1 MQYLSRFTSAT
12 IENRTYMTDL
22 LVTPGHPMYKAVVG
36 KIIRWNE
43 TILALGQLAKLPD
56 AILAT

>member
-1 MQYLSRFTSAT
+1 
-12 IENRTYMTDL
+12 MTDL
-22 LVTPGHPMYKAVVG
+22 LVTTGHPMYKAVVG